1 MASRADV
8 LKRHGI
14 TDRTAIRV
22 QAIQERGSPLW
33 VVGINGVG
41 DPIIALSSKKAMELS
56 VELRH
61 IDDNLASDISRA
73 VTKAQQA
80 NAKPKV

>member
-1 MASRADV
+1 MVSRVDV

-14 TDRTAIRV
+14 TDRAKIRV

-41 DPIIALSSKKAMELS
+41 DPIVALSSKKTMELS
-56 VELRH
+56 IELRY
-61 IDDNLASDISRA
+61 
-73 VTKAQQA
+73 
-80 NAKPKV
+80 AKPILLVTFLGR